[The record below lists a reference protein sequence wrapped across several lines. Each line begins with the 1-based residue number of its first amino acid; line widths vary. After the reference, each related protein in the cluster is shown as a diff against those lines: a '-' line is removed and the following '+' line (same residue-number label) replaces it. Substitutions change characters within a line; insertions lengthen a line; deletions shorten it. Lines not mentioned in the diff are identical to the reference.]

1 MLKATLFIIRLQ
13 HSGSNPV
20 KEVSSA
26 GASIERNHRY
36 AEGWLRSRGGS
47 PERIGLSNPV
57 EEKVRTHYGKVY
69 QEQPPFSNLAR
80 IRFHR
85 SQ

>member
-1 MLKATLFIIRLQ
+1 MLKATLFSIRLTVQ

-20 KEVSSA
+20 KEMA
-26 GASIERNHRY
+26 ARASIERNHRY

-57 EEKVRTHYGKVY
+57 EKKVRTHYGKVY
-69 QEQPPFSNLAR
+69 QPPTQHPAS
-80 IRFHR
+80 RFA
-85 SQ
+85 